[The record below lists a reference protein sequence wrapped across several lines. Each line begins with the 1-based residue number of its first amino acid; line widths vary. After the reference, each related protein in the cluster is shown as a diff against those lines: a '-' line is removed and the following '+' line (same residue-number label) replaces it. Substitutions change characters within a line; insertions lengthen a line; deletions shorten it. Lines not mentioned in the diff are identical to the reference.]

1 MIAKLFNL
9 EESDVGNIQKIKL
22 ELGFH
27 SEAEVIRYLIRQY
40 VANEK
45 KETGTQLAI
54 LRSIEEKAALLLDV
68 ANSDLIKRN
77 DKVCYPVSMVESP
90 VITKAR
96 EIRKKD
102 LANKKQKKD
111 YRNRKKG
118 N

>member
-9 EESDVGNIQKIKL
+9 EETDIENIQRIKKD
-22 ELGFH
+22 LGFH

-40 VANEK
+40 VANER

-54 LRSIEEKAALLLDV
+54 LRSIEENTVLLLDI

-77 DKVCYPVSMVESP
+77 DKVCYPVSMAESP

-96 EIRKKD
+96 EVRKKD
-102 LANKKQKKD
+102 LANRKQRKD
-111 YRNRKKG
+111 YRNRKEGK
-118 N
+118 